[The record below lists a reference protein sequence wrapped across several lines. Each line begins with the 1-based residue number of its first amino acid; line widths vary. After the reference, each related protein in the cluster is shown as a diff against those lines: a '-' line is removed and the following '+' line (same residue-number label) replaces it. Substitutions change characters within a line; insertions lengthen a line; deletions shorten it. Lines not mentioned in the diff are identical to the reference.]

1 MTAAELVAELRRG
14 PATSAA
20 LAAEYGITR
29 NAVSCAVDRANAEGY
44 QIVNVRGGSRIALY
58 ALMAEADAPRFC
70 AAPGCR
76 TRLSHS
82 NRTRW
87 CRRHLP
93 GVALALAVE
102 AMLAE
107 AEEVGDEQLAICG

>member
-1 MTAAELVAELRRG
+1 MTAAELVADLRHG

-20 LAAEYGITR
+20 LAEEYGVTR
-29 NAVSCAVDRANAEGY
+29 NAVSCAVARANADGY
-44 QIVNVRGGSRIALY
+44 QVVNLRGGRRIALY
-58 ALMAEADAPRFC
+58 ALMAEPGAPRFC
-70 AAPGCR
+70 AAPGCS
-76 TRLSHS
+76 TRLSRS

-107 AEEVGDEQLAICG
+107 AEEVADEQLALCG